1 MFFYDSM
8 QLDAFFCICG
18 QHENMCIKNNI
29 EIKLK
34 DAVVKLQRFL
44 YSVVYIHVSI
54 AIVYDRNHY
63 FCLGPI
69 P

>member
-1 MFFYDSM
+1 
-8 QLDAFFCICG
+8 
-18 QHENMCIKNNI
+18 MCIKNNI

-34 DAVVKLQRFL
+34 YDARGCCGENATLEVFF

-63 FCLGPI
+63 FDLGPT